1 MTANHTPQINRI
13 DDSIYYA
20 QGYNA
25 FGITT
30 THLAGRSIARAITSS
45 SEEFDAFSKLTHM
58 PIFGGK
64 LLRVPYVMT
73 GAYIYRI
80 RDRFGI

>member
-1 MTANHTPQINRI
+1 MTVNHTPQINRI
-13 DDSIYYA
+13 GDSIYYA

-30 THLAGRSIARAITSS
+30 THLAGRSIAQAITAS
-45 SEEFDAFSKLTHM
+45 SEEFDAFSRLTHM

-64 LLRVPYVMT
+64 FMRVPYVMT
-73 GAYIYRI
+73 GAWVYRI
-80 RDRFGI
+80 RDRLGI